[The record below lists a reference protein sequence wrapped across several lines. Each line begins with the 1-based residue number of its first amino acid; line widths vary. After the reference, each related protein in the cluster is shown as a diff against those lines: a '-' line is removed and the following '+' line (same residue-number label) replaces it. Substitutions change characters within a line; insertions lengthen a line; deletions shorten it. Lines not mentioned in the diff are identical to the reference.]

1 MRSSHEIV
9 LVLSIPTLYLA
20 FLDWE
25 FADLVP
31 SWMADPTKHVIW
43 EVPTNVDAPPASA
56 TIVEKRSL
64 KEIWIPMF
72 RAELE
77 KRAPEV
83 IADKELEIP
92 DTLKPIE
99 QVFPLFVGGRLVSQ
113 GI

>member
-1 MRSSHEIV
+1 MRSSHEITPV
-9 LVLSIPTLYLA
+9 LPIPILYLA

-31 SWMADPTKHVIW
+31 SWVADPTRQVIY
-43 EVPTNVDAPPASA
+43 EAPIHIDVLSNSA

-64 KEIWIPMF
+64 KEIWIPKF

-83 IADKELEIP
+83 IVDKELEIP
-92 DTLKPIE
+92 DVLKPLE
-99 QVFPLFVGGRLVSQ
+99 QVSSLFCRTTPGF
-113 GI
+113 I